1 MKLKKILTI
10 SLGLSILFFQPT
22 LNAMAAENT
31 NYVSI
36 DDSEEIFTNDDIKD
50 TITNDILENDEDQ
63 TDLEEVEDIATINNS
78 ENLENIEVSK
88 DFENFGSSEKTD
100 NFDSLY
106 NPEDID
112 DFDDLDNLKDI
123 VDLDDLD
130 VLDDL
135 DSPNEIDDLDNLDD
149 LEGSSICIERQLLVE
164 HYDENGN
171 SINEYLTIGTKTFF
185 SEEAMY
191 LSDVLKKVDATG
203 EYADAFKDHSLP
215 EICPTDLVV
224 IAYLDSNQEIESLD
238 ISYSEREPDNK
249 DSEMPAESLNE
260 EVPEIS
266 PEDSAEDIADKSL
279 VEKEKESTEGTSE
292 SQSMNYSKPKEDAQ
306 IPETS
311 QKPEATDISHNDK
324 EESNCETPV
333 DREEDN

>member
-1 MKLKKILTI
+1 MNSSHSKEENMKLKKILTI

-112 DFDDLDNLKDI
+112 DF
-123 VDLDDLD
+123 
-130 VLDDL
+130 
-135 DSPNEIDDLDNLDD
+135 DDLDNLDD